1 MTNRNDM
8 YVDVAALLLG
18 DGVAA
23 PEPAILEFVAG
34 DDESYLFYSG
44 EFNLIYGDTESGK
57 TWLCLAAVASTLN
70 RGGRVA
76 IIDLDHNGAPS
87 LLNRLQLLSISVD
100 VLSDPQSFRLAEPV
114 TDLELKE
121 LVSDLTVF
129 RPDVVV
135 LDSLGEVIPLFRG
148 NSNNSD
154 DFTIVHS
161 DVIKPLTRVG
171 AALLV
176 VDHLP
181 KNADAA
187 SRGPI
192 GTQAK
197 TRAVGGLAV
206 KVSVTEAFRPG
217 RGGAAKLEL
226 FKDRHG
232 GVRKQ
237 LPDNDHDHRP
247 VIGTFKMVEDD
258 AGQLTYSFQHA
269 VTVPL
274 RQQAQFDRE
283 RATTDAAKLIEL
295 YDSGQEVD
303 TVRASRTAL
312 GCGQKRAE
320 AALSA
325 FRELLESRSQAA
337 AA

>member
-1 MTNRNDM
+1 MTNKNDM
-8 YVDVAALLLG
+8 YVDVAAILLG
-18 DGVAA
+18 GGVAA
-23 PEPAILEFVAG
+23 PEPGILEFVTD

-87 LLNRLQLLSISVD
+87 LLNRLQLLGVSVD

-114 TDLELKE
+114 TELELKE
-121 LVSDLTVF
+121 LVADLTVF
-129 RPDVVV
+129 KPDVVV

-161 DVIKPLTRVG
+161 DVIKPLTKVG

-206 KVSVTEAFRPG
+206 KVSVTDAFRPG

-237 LPDNDHDHRP
+237 LPDNDHDRSP

-258 AGQLTYSFQHA
+258 AGQLAYSFQHA
-269 VTVPL
+269 VTVTL
-274 RQQAQFDRE
+274 NKQAQFDRE
-283 RATTDAAKLIEL
+283 RATTDAVKLLDLHNNGHEVNGVHAAK
-295 YDSGQEVD
+295 
-303 TVRASRTAL
+303 AAL
-312 GCGQKRAE
+312 NCGQSRAAE
-320 AALSA
+320 ALRI
-325 FRELLESRSQAA
+325 FRERLDEHEADAA
-337 AA
+337 

>member
-8 YVDVAALLLG
+8 YVDVAAILLG
-18 DGVAA
+18 DGAAA
-23 PEPAILEFVAG
+23 PEPGILEFVAG

-87 LLNRLQLLSISVD
+87 LLNRLQLLGVSVD
-100 VLSDPQSFRLAEPV
+100 VLADTQSFRLAEPV

-121 LVSDLTVF
+121 LVADLTVF
-129 RPDVVV
+129 KPDVVV

-154 DFTIVHS
+154 DFTMVHS

-171 AALLV
+171 AALLA

-206 KVSVTEAFRPG
+206 KVSVTEAFCPG

-247 VIGTFKMVEDD
+247 VIGTFKLVEDD

-269 VTVPL
+269 VTVAPDK
-274 RQQAQFDRE
+274 QAQINRN
-283 RATTDAAKLIEL
+283 RAAGDAAKLVALHEAG
-295 YDSGQEVD
+295 DKVD
-303 TVRASRTAL
+303 TVRAVRNAL
-312 GCGQKRAE
+312 DCGQPRAE
-320 AALSA
+320 EALA
-325 FRELLESRSQAA
+325 IFRKILADRSEAA
-337 AA
+337 A

>member
-1 MTNRNDM
+1 MTNSDM
-8 YVDVAALLLG
+8 YVDVASLLLG
-18 DGVAA
+18 GGVAA
-23 PEPAILEFVAG
+23 PEPAILDFVAG

-57 TWLCLAAVASTLN
+57 TWLCLAAVASTLA

-87 LLNRLQLLSISVD
+87 LLNRLQLLGVSAD
-100 VLSDPQSFRLAEPV
+100 VLCDPQSFRLAEPV
-114 TDLELKE
+114 TDLELNE
-121 LVSDLTVF
+121 LVGDLTVF
-129 RPDVVV
+129 KPDVVV

-154 DFTIVHS
+154 DFTIVHA

-226 FKDRHG
+226 FKDRDG

-247 VIGTFKMVEDD
+247 VIGTIKIAEND
-258 AGQLTYSFQHA
+258 AGQLTYSFHHA
-269 VTVPL
+269 ATVTPDK
-274 RQQAQFDRE
+274 QAQIDLKR
-283 RATTDAAKLIEL
+283 TVTDADKLAEL
-295 YDSGQEVD
+295 YDSGKDVD
-303 TVRASRTAL
+303 TIRAVRAAL

-325 FRELLESRSQAA
+325 FRKLLANRSQAA
-337 AA
+337 A

>member
-1 MTNRNDM
+1 MTNNNDM
-8 YVDVAALLLG
+8 YIDVAAILLG
-18 DGVAA
+18 GGAAA
-23 PEPAILEFVAG
+23 PEPGILEFFAA

-76 IIDLDHNGAPS
+76 IVDLDHNGAPS
-87 LLNRLQLLSISVD
+87 LLNRLQLLGVSAD
-100 VLSDPQSFRLAEPV
+100 VLADTQSFRLAEPV
-114 TDLELKE
+114 TELELKE
-121 LVSDLTVF
+121 LVADLTVF
-129 RPDVVV
+129 KPDVVV

-161 DVIKPLTRVG
+161 VVIKPLIKVG

-206 KVSVTEAFRPG
+206 KVSVTDAFRPG

-269 VTVPL
+269 VTVTL
-274 RQQAQFDRE
+274 NRQAQIDQE
-283 RATTDAAKLIEL
+283 RASADAAKLLAFHEEGHFVN
-295 YDSGQEVD
+295 D
-303 TVRASRTAL
+303 VRAA
-312 GCGQKRAE
+312 K
-320 AALSA
+320 AALSCGQPRA
-325 FRELLESRSQAA
+325 LAALDIFRELVEHKVDAA
-337 AA
+337 